1 MTDTIGR
8 VVSADTQMWAV
19 ERRDGQVQQIAV
31 ADVVTWKQVPDRP
44 LRRRRAGDIDVD
56 ALTAITSRGWPP
68 VESEM
73 LGDWELRAAGG
84 FTGRANSVAATGSP
98 GIASDEAI
106 ARVVEWYSDRSMP
119 PMAQVVTGSPTEQIF
134 ASAGWTPGNGFRSGA
149 VVQVADLDPTYDP
162 DPDVVIRTTLAE
174 EWLELYGRVDEDMSA
189 ARAVIGGP
197 ATVGF
202 AQIGD
207 PVEAIARVVVTGEW
221 AGLSAVEVLPH
232 RRRAGL
238 ATRLVVATLAWAVE
252 HGADKAYLQ
261 TMSDN
266 TAALA
271 LYQPFGFVHHHD
283 YRYLQAPTTDPR
295 ATGRC

>member
-8 VVSADTQMWAV
+8 VVTTDAASWVV
-19 ERRDGQVQQIAV
+19 EQRDGRVQHVAV

-44 LRRRRAGDIDVD
+44 LRRRRAADIDPE

-68 VESEM
+68 VESAL
-73 LGDWELRAAGG
+73 LGDWELRAAEG
-84 FTGRANSVAATGSP
+84 FTGRANSVAVTGSP
-98 GIASDEAI
+98 GLDLADALAAVQDWYR
-106 ARVVEWYSDRSMP
+106 ARGLP
-119 PMAQVVTGSPTEQIF
+119 PLAQVVAGGSSAEQDF
-134 ASAGWTPGNGFRSGA
+134 LEAGWVPGNGARAGA
-149 VVQVADLDPTYDP
+149 VVQVADLEPAYEMGPGDAG
-162 DPDVVIRTTLAE
+162 PDVVIGTSLTE
-174 EWLELYGRVDEDMSA
+174 EWLALYGRVEDQHAAA
-189 ARAVIGGP
+189 ARAVIAGP

-207 PVEAIARVVVTGEW
+207 PVDAIARVVVTGEW

-261 TMSDN
+261 TMNDN

-271 LYQPFGFVHHHD
+271 LYEPFGFVDHHE
-283 YRYLQAPTTDPR
+283 YRYLQAPT
-295 ATGRC
+295 